1 MLKKPIKEWNVI
13 DILIATVCGIALIPI
28 SFWVTGKSFGLIDK
42 IENKITN
49 KKDKVN
55 EETTE

>member
-42 IENKITN
+42 IENKMTN
-49 KKDKVN
+49 KKVN

>member
-42 IENKITN
+42 LENKF
-49 KKDKVN
+49 KKDKVS
-55 EETTE
+55 EETE